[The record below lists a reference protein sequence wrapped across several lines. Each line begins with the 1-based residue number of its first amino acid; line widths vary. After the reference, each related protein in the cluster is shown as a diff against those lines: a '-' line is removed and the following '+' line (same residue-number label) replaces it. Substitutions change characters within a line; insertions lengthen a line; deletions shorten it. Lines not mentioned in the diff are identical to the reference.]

1 MRIYLIFD
9 LININDKYSPWDQD
23 QIVIKLGT
31 QLIIHQKLA
40 NFFYKKDI
48 HVNRLESVIF
58 GIFVSYRTKQNA
70 KGNWILEVLKYK
82 NELYQLIE
90 LEEQMKKI
98 GSFF

>member
-31 QLIIHQKLA
+31 QHIIHQKLA
-40 NFFYKKDI
+40 NFIYKKDI

-58 GIFVSYRTKQNA
+58 GMEIC
-70 KGNWILEVLKYK
+70 IL
-82 NELYQLIE
+82 
-90 LEEQMKKI
+90 
-98 GSFF
+98 

>member
-48 HVNRLESVIF
+48 HVNRL
-58 GIFVSYRTKQNA
+58 VSSLA
-70 KGNWILEVLKYK
+70 S
-82 NELYQLIE
+82 LYLIE
-90 LEEQMKKI
+90 QNKMQRGTEFWR
-98 GSFF
+98 S